1 MDGLGAEVSAKIRS
15 AIKAKL
21 IELEAYVDDELPD
34 YIMVMVANN
43 RTKTQM
49 EEDLGLF
56 LNNNTTAFTN
66 WLHAVLEK
74 LKKVTLEEVTKKE
87 VKKKKVKK
95 VSEKPVK
102 KVKDAKEKSGKDSG
116 RLEREDRRRRE
127 GKEKAER
134 ASGRGRSKERKS
146 SSSRSSKPPPKGVPV
161 SKDNANLAELGP
173 MKRKKK
179 SSSGGL
185 DGSGGAEGYNPASLL
200 KSALGKTKENKAS
213 PKKSSKKR
221 SSSSSRRE
229 PSKREKEDREVERE
243 ERKESEDRRS
253 RSRVKDGEEKSS
265 SKERPKTI
273 INLKEEANFYAR
285 DSRARDRSR
294 SGSPRRTQVASLVSK
309 VVRPPSLVSSRSGRS
324 ERRRSRSFSPGAAYD
339 IGYDPERE
347 SRRLASRAQLPPRPQ
362 RSMGREGVGA
372 ARVMGKAMMD
382 SVTMSERRLGREEE
396 AREREVRG
404 RRAGPRLSP
413 EDTRFEELRRRHEEM
428 ERRAALEE
436 RREGRDSRGGR
447 GRLAMDRESVRVER
461 RDGIKEERVKVE
473 PEEMRI
479 IVRRELTPETV
490 TPPKKVK
497 LEEEDAEL
505 LEMRRK
511 ALESLMKRTDRELVG
526 RRSSPRLRDE
536 SSESSSSESED
547 STEESEEENNMKEEG
562 EGGKPEPTFVVT
574 LDGLDKKYFKSQGKG
589 ALELAREKMEPT
601 ALKAELKVKT
611 KPKEKTSRV
620 EKVKKE
626 SGSKMSS
633 DGELELHPHEEFDE
647 APNAKKVVHKVTT
660 ASQES
665 TRPTMKVAARKRSP
679 ILPAANGTKKVAEV
693 KPVVSTVAAAPAKQL
708 AGSYAARLT
717 AIKAAKAAEA
727 ASKQAAPAAKKSTVE
742 TEPAAPS
749 AKTNLSTKSDNAPK
763 TAPARAKITGPSPVA
778 PKPLPKQLS
787 APAKATVTPKET
799 PAVTKVKRTFTPIGA
814 PSPDPV
820 PPVSRFKSAPPAYL
834 PPSKVAS
841 SSETICRF
849 WPQCKWKDACAFKH
863 PPVKGSPE
871 SVLAT
876 SSNLSK
882 FKWSA
887 K

>member
-43 RTKTQM
+43 RTRTQM
-49 EEDLGLF
+49 EEDLSLF
-56 LNNNTTAFTN
+56 LNNNTTNFCF
-66 WLHAVLEK
+66 WLNSVLEK

-87 VKKKKVKK
+87 MKKKKIRK
-95 VSEKPVK
+95 E
-102 KVKDAKEKSGKDSG
+102 KVKDAKEKSGKDPG
-116 RLEREDRRRRE
+116 RMEREDRRRRE

-134 ASGRGRSKERKS
+134 ASGRARSRERK
-146 SSSRSSKPPPKGVPV
+146 SSKPPPKGVPA

-221 SSSSSRRE
+221 SSSSS
-229 PSKREKEDREVERE
+229 KREKGDREVERE

-253 RSRVKDGEEKSS
+253 RSRGQNAEEKSP
-265 SKERPKTI
+265 SKGRPKTI
-273 INLKEEANFYAR
+273 INLKEEENFYAR
-285 DSRARDRSR
+285 DRRARDRSR
-294 SGSPRRTQVASLVSK
+294 SVSPRRTQVASLVSK
-309 VVRPPSLVSSRSGRS
+309 VVRPPSLVSRSGRS

-347 SRRLASRAQLPPRPQ
+347 SRRLASRAQLPPRPK
-362 RSMGREGVGA
+362 RSMGRECVGA

-382 SVTMSERRLGREEE
+382 SVTMSERRMGLEE
-396 AREREVRG
+396 ARELDVRG

-428 ERRAALEE
+428 ERRSALEE
-436 RREGRDSRGGR
+436 RREGRGGAR
-447 GRLAMDRESVRVER
+447 GRLAMDRESVRMER
-461 RDGIKEERVKVE
+461 RDGIKEERVKEE

-547 STEESEEENNMKEEG
+547 STEESEEDNTKEEG
-562 EGGKPEPTFVVT
+562 EGGKTEPTFVVT

-601 ALKAELKVKT
+601 ALQAELKMKT
-611 KPKEKTSRV
+611 KPNEKTSRV

-626 SGSKMSS
+626 SVSKMSS

-647 APNAKKVVHKVTT
+647 APNTKKVVHKVT
-660 ASQES
+660 AVGHES

-679 ILPAANGTKKVAEV
+679 ILATANGTKKVAEV

-727 ASKQAAPAAKKSTVE
+727 SKQAASAAKKSEVE
-742 TEPAAPS
+742 TEPD
-749 AKTNLSTKSDNAPK
+749 LSNKSDNAPK
-763 TAPARAKITGPSPVA
+763 TAPARAKITGPTPVA
-778 PKPLPKQLS
+778 PKPVHKQVS
-787 APAKATVTPKET
+787 APASTPKDT
-799 PAVTKVKRTFTPIGA
+799 PTVTKVKRTFTPIGA

-820 PPVSRFKSAPPAYL
+820 PPVSRFKSAPPAY
-834 PPSKVAS
+834 PSKMAS

-863 PPVKGSPE
+863 PPIKGNPE

-876 SSNLSK
+876 SSKVSK

>member
-102 KVKDAKEKSGKDSG
+102 KVKDGKEKSGKDSG

-134 ASGRGRSKERKS
+134 SSRARSKERKS
-146 SSSRSSKPPPKGVPV
+146 SSSRPSKPPPKGVPV

-179 SSSGGL
+179 SSTSGGL
-185 DGSGGAEGYNPASLL
+185 DGSGGTENYNPASLL
-200 KSALGKTKENKAS
+200 KSALGKTKENKGS

-229 PSKREKEDREVERE
+229 PSKREKEDREQERE
-243 ERKESEDRRS
+243 ERKEVEDRRS
-253 RSRVKDGEEKSS
+253 RSRAKDEGEKSS

-285 DSRARDRSR
+285 DSRGRDRSR
-294 SGSPRRTQVASLVSK
+294 SGSPRRTKVASLVSK
-309 VVRPPSLVSSRSGRS
+309 VVRPPSQVSRSGRS

-362 RSMGREGVGA
+362 RAMGREGVGA

-382 SVTMSERRLGREEE
+382 SVTMSERRMGREE
-396 AREREVRG
+396 AREREERG

-436 RREGRDSRGGR
+436 RREGRDSRATR

-461 RDGIKEERVKVE
+461 RDGIKEEIVREE

-526 RRSSPRLRDE
+526 RRSSPRLMDE

-547 STEESEEENNMKEEG
+547 STEESEEESNLKEEG

-601 ALKAELKVKT
+601 ALKAEPRVKS
-611 KPKEKTSRV
+611 KPSEKTSRV
-620 EKVKKE
+620 DKVKKE
-626 SGSKMSS
+626 SAGSKMSS

-660 ASQES
+660 AGQES
-665 TRPTMKVAARKRSP
+665 ARPTMKVAARKRSP
-679 ILPAANGTKKVAEV
+679 ILAAANGTKKVAEV
-693 KPVVSTVAAAPAKQL
+693 KPVVSTAAPAKQL

-727 ASKQAAPAAKKSTVE
+727 ASKQTAAPAAKKSTVE
-742 TEPAAPS
+742 TEPAPS
-749 AKTNLSTKSDNAPK
+749 AKSNLVTKSDTAPK
-763 TAPARAKITGPSPVA
+763 TNAPVRAKITGPSPMA
-778 PKPLPKQLS
+778 PKPVPKQLS
-787 APAKATVTPKET
+787 APAKAPVVSKDSPT
-799 PAVTKVKRTFTPIGA
+799 VTKVKRTFTPIGA
-814 PSPDPV
+814 PSPDPI
-820 PPVSRFKSAPPAYL
+820 PSVSRFKSAPPAYL
-834 PPSKVAS
+834 PPSKVVS

-876 SSNLSK
+876 SSNVNK

>member
-43 RTKTQM
+43 RTRTQM
-49 EEDLGLF
+49 EEDLSLF
-56 LNNNTTAFTN
+56 LNNNTTNFCF
-66 WLHAVLEK
+66 WLNSVLEK

-87 VKKKKVKK
+87 MKKKKIRK
-95 VSEKPVK
+95 E
-102 KVKDAKEKSGKDSG
+102 KVKDAKEKSGKDPG
-116 RLEREDRRRRE
+116 RMEREDRRRRE

-134 ASGRGRSKERKS
+134 ASGRARSRERK
-146 SSSRSSKPPPKGVPV
+146 SSKPPPKGVPA

-221 SSSSSRRE
+221 SSSSS
-229 PSKREKEDREVERE
+229 KREKGDREVERE

-253 RSRVKDGEEKSS
+253 RSRGKNAEEKSP
-265 SKERPKTI
+265 SKGRPKTI
-273 INLKEEANFYAR
+273 INLKEEENFYAR
-285 DSRARDRSR
+285 DRRARDRSR
-294 SGSPRRTQVASLVSK
+294 SVSPRRTQVASLVSK
-309 VVRPPSLVSSRSGRS
+309 VVRPPSLVSRSGRS

-362 RSMGREGVGA
+362 RSNCREGVGA

-382 SVTMSERRLGREEE
+382 SVTISERRMGREE
-396 AREREVRG
+396 ARELDVRG

-428 ERRAALEE
+428 ERRSALEE
-436 RREGRDSRGGR
+436 RREGRGGAR
-447 GRLAMDRESVRVER
+447 GRLAMDRESVRMER
-461 RDGIKEERVKVE
+461 RDGIKEERVKEE

-526 RRSSPRLRDE
+526 RRSSQRLRDE

-547 STEESEEENNMKEEG
+547 STEESEEENNTKEEG
-562 EGGKPEPTFVVT
+562 ESGKPEPTFVVT

-589 ALELAREKMEPT
+589 ALELAREKMEPA

-611 KPKEKTSRV
+611 KPKEKMSRV
-620 EKVKKE
+620 EKVKE
-626 SGSKMSS
+626 SSSKMSS

-660 ASQES
+660 GGQES
-665 TRPTMKVAARKRSP
+665 ARPTMKVAARKRSP
-679 ILPAANGTKKVAEV
+679 ILA
-693 KPVVSTVAAAPAKQL
+693 VVSPILATAAPAKQL

-727 ASKQAAPAAKKSTVE
+727 SKHAAPAAKKGEVE
-742 TEPAAPS
+742 TEPIHR
-749 AKTNLSTKSDNAPK
+749 AKTNLSTKPDNAPK
-763 TAPARAKITGPSPVA
+763 TAPAKAKITGPSPVA
-778 PKPLPKQLS
+778 PKPVHKQLS
-787 APAKATVTPKET
+787 APVKAALPPKDSPT
-799 PAVTKVKRTFTPIGA
+799 VTKVKRTFTPIGA

-820 PPVSRFKSAPPAYL
+820 PPVSRFKSAPPAY
-834 PPSKVAS
+834 PSKVDS
-841 SSETICRF
+841 SSEICRF
-849 WPQCKWKDACAFKH
+849 FPQCKWKDACAFKH
-863 PPVKGSPE
+863 PPIKGSPE

-876 SSNLSK
+876 SSNVSK

>member
-87 VKKKKVKK
+87 VKKKKIRK

-102 KVKDAKEKSGKDSG
+102 KLKDAKEKPGKDPG
-116 RLEREDRRRRE
+116 RMEREDARRRE
-127 GKEKAER
+127 SKEKAER
-134 ASGRGRSKERKS
+134 ASGRARSKERKS

-229 PSKREKEDREVERE
+229 PSKREKEDREMERKE
-243 ERKESEDRRS
+243 KKESEDGLGGS
-253 RSRVKDGEEKSS
+253 RIKDGEE
-265 SKERPKTI
+265 KERPKTI
-273 INLKEEANFYAR
+273 INLKEEENFYAR
-285 DSRARDRSR
+285 DRKARDRSR
-294 SGSPRRTQVASLVSK
+294 SASPRRTQVASLVSK
-309 VVRPPSLVSSRSGRS
+309 VVRPPSLVSRSGRS

-347 SRRLASRAQLPPRPQ
+347 SRRLASRAQLPPRPK
-362 RSMGREGVGA
+362 RSMGRECVGA

-382 SVTMSERRLGREEE
+382 SVTMSERRMGLEE
-396 AREREVRG
+396 ARELDVRG

-428 ERRAALEE
+428 ERRSALEE
-436 RREGRDSRGGR
+436 RREGRGGAR
-447 GRLAMDRESVRVER
+447 GRLAMDRESVRMER
-461 RDGIKEERVKVE
+461 RDGIKEERVKEE

-547 STEESEEENNMKEEG
+547 STEESEEDNTKEEG
-562 EGGKPEPTFVVT
+562 EGGKTEPTFVVT

-601 ALKAELKVKT
+601 ALQAELKMKT
-611 KPKEKTSRV
+611 KPNEKTSRV

-626 SGSKMSS
+626 SVSKMSS

-647 APNAKKVVHKVTT
+647 APNTKKVVHKVT
-660 ASQES
+660 AVGHES

-679 ILPAANGTKKVAEV
+679 ILATANGTKKVAEV

-727 ASKQAAPAAKKSTVE
+727 SKQAASAAKKSEVE
-742 TEPAAPS
+742 TEPD
-749 AKTNLSTKSDNAPK
+749 LSNKSDNAPK

-778 PKPLPKQLS
+778 PKPVHKQVS
-787 APAKATVTPKET
+787 APASTPKDT
-799 PAVTKVKRTFTPIGA
+799 PTVTKVKRTFTPIGA

-820 PPVSRFKSAPPAYL
+820 PPVSRFKSAPPAY
-834 PPSKVAS
+834 PSKVAS

-863 PPVKGSPE
+863 PPIKGNPE

-876 SSNLSK
+876 SSKVSK